1 MKTLNNKST
10 IKVNKTK
17 KILEDALGALLE
29 EKPFEEIRVIDIC
42 SKANM
47 HRSTFYTYFNDKY
60 ELLKSKLDEY
70 EAKFLEDLQRYKIE
84 DKLKDFHID
93 IMIKILQYF
102 YFNRKYL
109 KIIFQNNKDNS
120 ITKILQKYLEAYV
133 IEGVKDMKLAKPD
146 KPYFFNVMGAFYSG
160 AFVTVISE
168 WILNDCTIK
177 PQELAE
183 CISDIIMQRIFVYE

>member
-1 MKTLNNKST
+1 MKTAKST
-10 IKVNKTK
+10 LKVNKTK
-17 KILEDALGALLE
+17 KTLEDALGALLE

-120 ITKILQKYLEAYV
+120 ILYL
-133 IEGVKDMKLAKPD
+133 
-146 KPYFFNVMGAFYSG
+146 
-160 AFVTVISE
+160 
-168 WILNDCTIK
+168 
-177 PQELAE
+177 
-183 CISDIIMQRIFVYE
+183 CIDIYKC

>member
-1 MKTLNNKST
+1 MKTAKST
-10 IKVNKTK
+10 LKVNKTK
-17 KILEDALGALLE
+17 KTLEDALGALLE

-133 IEGVKDMKLAKPD
+133 VEGVKDMKLAKSD
-146 KPYFFNVMGAFYSG
+146 KPYFFNVIAAFYSG
-160 AFVTVISE
+160 AFITVISE
-168 WILNDCTIK
+168 WILNDCNIK
-177 PQELAE
+177 PEELAE